1 MAKRQGGAE
10 RRGASGP
17 FIGPGGPGGPPG
29 RHGERFAPVR
39 KPKNAKAVI
48 RRLWGYLRQQKRI
61 LFLVFCL
68 VALSAVLDLIG
79 PYLLGKAI
87 DRYVIPRDFEG
98 LFKMLLLMLGVYLAA
113 ALTVFSQEYLMV
125 GVSLTTVGKL
135 RRDLFNKL
143 QVLGLPFFDSR
154 SHGELMSR
162 LTNDI
167 DNVNNTLN
175 TTMVA
180 VFSSIVALAGSLG
193 MMFYLS
199 PGLTLVSMLI
209 IPLML
214 LLTRL
219 VTKRTRALFVEQQS
233 VLGDLNGLIEET
245 LSGQKVI
252 KVFNREAEC
261 LKEFARQNARL
272 RKVGTRAQIFSGLV
286 GPLMNVLNN
295 LSFALVVTVG
305 GLLVIKGMISVGVVV
320 SFISY
325 IRFFNRPLN
334 ELANQFNMIQSA
346 LAGAERVFE
355 ILDEPA
361 EPEDGQVRMEP
372 AGVAGEVV
380 FDNVT
385 FAYKKGEPVLKKI
398 NFAAKPGQVI
408 ALVGPTGAGKTT
420 IINLLSRFYEPE
432 SGAIFLD
439 GLPLSRIDRRS
450 LRSCLGIVLQD
461 TYLFA
466 DTVREN
472 IRYGR
477 LTATDQEVEAAARM
491 ANAEQFILRLPQGY
505 ETLLTDEGGNLS
517 QGQRQLLAI
526 ARAILA
532 DPRILILDEATSSVD
547 TRTEAQIQEAM
558 LKLMEGRTSF
568 VIAHRLSTIR
578 NADQILVIN
587 NGEVIER
594 GRHEEL
600 LRQKGLYYELYNS
613 QFRRE
618 SAS

>member
-1 MAKRQGGAE
+1 MAKQQGSKLS
-10 RRGASGP
+10 RSTSGP
-17 FIGPGGPGGPPG
+17 IGPGGPGGPQG
-29 RHGERFAPVR
+29 RHGSRFAPIR
-39 KPKNAKAVI
+39 KPKNAKAVLK
-48 RRLWGYLRQQKRI
+48 RLWGYLRQHKSI
-61 LFLVFCL
+61 LLLVFFI
-68 VALSAVLDLIG
+68 VVVSSILDLIG

-87 DRYVIPRDFEG
+87 DHYVIPGDFKG
-98 LFKMLLLMLGVYLAA
+98 LFKIILLMLSIYLTA
-113 ALTVFSQEYLMV
+113 ALSVLGQDYLMV
-125 GVSLTTVGKL
+125 GVTQKTVGNL

-143 QVLGLPFFDSR
+143 QVLALPFFDSR
-154 SHGELMSR
+154 PHGELMSR

-175 TTMVA
+175 TTVLA
-180 VFSSIVALAGSLG
+180 VFSSIVTLAGSLG

-199 PGLTLVSMLI
+199 PTLTLVSLLI
-209 IPLML
+209 IPLMFF
-214 LLTRL
+214 LTRL
-219 VTKRTRALFVEQQS
+219 ITKRTRTLFLEQQS
-233 VLGDLNGLIEET
+233 SLGELNGLIEET

-261 LKEFARQNARL
+261 LKEFEQQNSRL
-272 RKVGTRAQIFSGLV
+272 RKVGARAQIFSGII

-295 LSFALVVTVG
+295 LSFALVATAG
-305 GLLVIKGMISVGVVV
+305 GLLVIKGVISVGVVV

-361 EPEDGQVRMEP
+361 EPEDGQIRIEP
-372 AGVAGEVV
+372 ARVEGEVV
-380 FDNVT
+380 FDNVS

-398 NFAAKPGQVI
+398 NFSAKPGQVI

-420 IINLLSRFYEPE
+420 IVNLLSRFYEPE
-432 SGAIFLD
+432 SGEIFLD
-439 GLPLSRIDRRS
+439 GTELHRIDRRS

-477 LTATDQEVEAAARM
+477 LTATDQEVEMAARL
-491 ANAEQFILRLPQGY
+491 ANAEQFILRLPEGY
-505 ETLLTDEGGNLS
+505 ETVLTEEGGNLS

-547 TRTEAQIQEAM
+547 PRTEVQIQEAM

-578 NADQILVIN
+578 NADLILVIN
-587 NGEVIER
+587 NGEIIER
-594 GRHEEL
+594 GNHEEL
-600 LRQKGLYYELYNS
+600 LRQKGLYFDLYNS

-618 SAS
+618 IVS